1 MQPAFADALQNAA
14 AKVHIIIKRNEESHK
29 ELLFFMNSPLCNG
42 DKVPSYAIYI
52 CNLAHRKEPRIES
65 FAAPCSCS
73 RT

>member
-42 DKVPSYAIYI
+42 DKVPSYAIYMQ
-52 CNLAHRKEPRIES
+52 
-65 FAAPCSCS
+65 SCAQKG
-73 RT
+73 TAN